1 MGICSFGFEVF
12 STLKPLLSLL
22 ISHKFSE
29 AFVHKPCGDAIL
41 RTAVFCKF
49 ARESIPDFYGRA
61 TSRLFASFDCNVPGP
76 RKFQWDQQILF
87 SVLVAV
93 SLHLVLPINSVSDT
107 GKYKYWCESV
117 FACHYRRRLLLAR
130 GLAPGRY

>member
-1 MGICSFGFEVF
+1 M
-12 STLKPLLSLL
+12 
-22 ISHKFSE
+22 
-29 AFVHKPCGDAIL
+29 HKPCGDAIL

-107 GKYKYWCESV
+107 GKYTYILV
-117 FACHYRRRLLLAR
+117 
-130 GLAPGRY
+130 